1 MKLKELQD
9 QLSKFNPE
17 DEVRIMNVAIE
28 DNETC
33 PTFEIEQIEQF
44 TKANQ
49 RVITLQYTD
58 GIFTDDSVNIEP
70 K

>member
-28 DNETC
+28 DDETC
-33 PTFEIEQIEQF
+33 PTFEIESIEQF

-58 GIFTDDSVNIEP
+58 EIFINDRMNI
-70 K
+70 KAK